1 MKAIRASRFVS
12 GVCFSLAVYLL
23 GSASMFGQ
31 ATRTW
36 VSGVGDDVNPCSRT
50 APCKTF
56 AGAISKTAAGGEID
70 TLDPGGYGTVTITKS
85 IVIDGIGG
93 GASSIL
99 ASATNGININAG
111 ANDVVTIRNVQ
122 INGAGTTLGLNG
134 INILAAKAVHIENCE
149 IYNFSNN
156 GVLIAPS
163 AAGNMDV
170 FIKNCTFRN
179 INSTGAV
186 PGGNGAVTVRPGASA
201 TVSLSMENTTME
213 QSNYGLRVEDR
224 GTATLKSCF
233 SGNHVNHGYLAVGTA
248 AVATINLENCVAA
261 NNNNNATSSGV
272 QSFGSFGTVRL
283 SNSTVIGNRTGI
295 ICQGGATMISFG
307 NNRVNGNITNATAA
321 PTLTTPSL

>member
-1 MKAIRASRFVS
+1 MKMTSSRFLS
-12 GVCFSLAVYLL
+12 GACFSLAVYLL
-23 GSASMFGQ
+23 GSASSFGQ

-70 TLDPGGYGTVTITKS
+70 TLDPGGFGTVTITKS

-149 IYNFSNN
+149 IYNFSSN
-156 GVLIAPS
+156 GVLITPS
-163 AAGNMDV
+163 TPGNVDV

-179 INSTGAV
+179 INTGAV
-186 PGGNGAVTVRPGASA
+186 GGNGAVTVRPPVGT
-201 TVSLSMENTTME
+201 TVNLSMENTSME
-213 QSNYGLRVEDR
+213 QCSYGLRVEDR

-233 SGNHVNHGYLAVGTA
+233 SGNHVNHGYIAVGSAT
-248 AVATINLENCVAA
+248 VATINLENCVAA
-261 NNNNNATSSGV
+261 NNNNNASSSGV
-272 QSFGSFGTVRL
+272 QSFGAFGTVRL
-283 SNSTVIGNRTGI
+283 SNSTVTGNRTGI

-307 NNRVNGNITNATAA
+307 NNRINGNTTNATAA
-321 PTLTTPSL
+321 PTLTTPST